1 MNSADCRRVMLIMIV
16 ACCFI
21 LTANGAWAQDNLLPL
36 CPGGSVVSNSSLPN
50 GAAQTVQCSG
60 SVQDAYNHYRSAMQ
74 SAGYD
79 LVVEAIEP
87 DRGGLAGTSQSGER
101 MSVTIAV
108 EGGNTVAIIDRT
120 NP

>member
-1 MNSADCRRVMLIMIV
+1 MNIVDCRRLMLTMV
-16 ACCFI
+16 LACCF
-21 LTANGAWAQDNLLPL
+21 LLAAGGVWAQGNLLPL

-50 GAAQTVQCSG
+50 GAAQSVQCSG
-60 SVQDAYNHYRSAMQ
+60 SVQDVYNHYRSAMQ

-108 EGGNTVAIIDRT
+108 EGGSTVAIIDRT